1 MKNEFNNPAGLA
13 RPNGFSHVA
22 LFSGGVT
29 LMISG
34 QVAYDSEGGIV
45 GVDDLARQVEQIY
58 RNIEIALQAHGAT
71 MNDVVKT
78 TLFVR
83 DLSPEKAVIIR
94 RVRANFISADQPPA
108 STMVGVQSLAKPE
121 LLLEVEAMAVIHG

>member
-1 MKNEFNNPAGLA
+1 MKNEFSNPPGLA

-22 LFSGGVT
+22 RSTGRTT
-29 LMISG
+29 LRVSG
-34 QVAYDSEGGIV
+34 QVAYDPEGNIV
-45 GVDDLARQVEQIY
+45 GVGDLALQVEQVY
-58 RNIEIALQAHGAT
+58 RNIQVALAAHGAA
-71 MNDVVKT
+71 MSDIVKT

-94 RVRANFISADQPPA
+94 RVRAGFISADQPPA

-121 LLLEVEAMAVIHG
+121 LLLEVEATAVLD